1 MLLAPTLILL
11 GLLGPAAVYQWQQG
25 KWLASGRWILRT
37 FSAHAI
43 NGVAFIGVSVS
54 LLGVSILWPPAI
66 VLTFLSAVAFL
77 GVLVVSVNGNAES
90 HLPGGL
96 RARPRTDPQAKP
108 EPAQDDQRRAG

>member
-37 FSAHAI
+37 FSAHAV

-54 LLGVSILWPPAI
+54 LLGVSILWPPAV
-66 VLTFLSAVAFL
+66 VLTFMSAVAFL
-77 GVLVVSVNGNAES
+77 VVLVASVNGNAQG
-90 HLPGGL
+90 HLPIGL
-96 RARPRTDPQAKP
+96 RAQPGPDQQGSS
-108 EPAQDDQRRAG
+108 EPTEDDQRRAG

>member
-11 GLLGPAAVYQWQQG
+11 GLLGPTAVYQWQQG
-25 KWLASGRWILRT
+25 KWLASGLWILRT
-37 FSAHAI
+37 FSAHAV

-66 VLTFLSAVAFL
+66 VLTFLSAVTFL
-77 GVLVVSVNGNAES
+77 GVLVASVNGNAES
-90 HLPGGL
+90 HLPSGL
-96 RARPRTDPQAKP
+96 RAGQGPDPEAKP